1 MTQMAWQKGE
11 GGGPV
16 TEPSRSGTAGLPLM
30 GSSNSSAGTAG
41 ARRLAIM
48 SLQHRPS
55 VVALRRAGPLAFAG
69 VAANAA
75 NVIVTVTIAHLLSS
89 RDYGSL
95 GQLLVLFL
103 VLSMPGS
110 ALLVAVV
117 RRVTAWSMSGQA
129 DRIKPW
135 AAKVRRW
142 GLVGLAVLALV
153 AWLSRS
159 WLASVLALPGPEG
172 VAEFLIAGGAW
183 GLLSFERGLIQA
195 DRNYTG
201 LAWNLGVEAA
211 VRTSLTVLLVA
222 AGLGVEGAGLALMA
236 AMGAAIG
243 HARWAEARTH
253 PAPAPPADE
262 EVELED
268 EAGPGV
274 APSPVLPVEDEPRPP
289 AWAVADGNGL
299 PSTAA
304 RSAYD
309 DTAHDDAGAGSR
321 HLALDL
327 VAALVALFF
336 LAALQGLDVEIVGR
350 DSPGTV
356 GSYNAISV
364 ACKAVVFLAIVLSG
378 YLLPEAVVRWRRGGH
393 ALRQLGVALGLV
405 AAPVVVLAIL
415 AAAVPNEMLR
425 ILFGPDKMRAA
436 SAFATLALAMGCLA
450 ASTLFTYY
458 LLGIGRRWVLGILA
472 LATIVTVVL
481 VNAAQGHAL
490 STARAELA
498 CQGVLA
504 LILAGLVV
512 SAPRRVRSGSLTPP

>member
-1 MTQMAWQKGE
+1 MASRQ
-11 GGGPV
+11 GGSAGPAATGWGGDV
-16 TEPSRSGTAGLPLM
+16 GLP
-30 GSSNSSAGTAG
+30 GAPTRTDPFAGTADRS
-41 ARRLAIM
+41 ARQRESQSKA
-48 SLQHRPS
+48 
-55 VVALRRAGPLAFAG
+55 ALRRASPLAFAG

-75 NVIVTVTIAHLLSS
+75 NVIVTVAIAHLLTS

-110 ALLVAVV
+110 AVLVAVV
-117 RRVTAWSMSGQA
+117 RRVTAWEMAGQA
-129 DRIKPW
+129 YRIKPW
-135 AAKVRRW
+135 ATKVRRW
-142 GLVGLAVLALV
+142 GAVGLALLALV

-159 WLASVLALPGPEG
+159 WIASLLSLPSPEG

-195 DRNYTG
+195 NRNYTG
-201 LAWNLGVEAA
+201 LAWNLSVEAG
-211 VRTSLTVLLVA
+211 VRTTLTVALIGI
-222 AGLGVEGAGLALMA
+222 GLAVEGAGLALLA
-236 AMGAAIG
+236 SMGAAIA
-243 HARWAEARTH
+243 HARWVEERTR
-253 PAPAPPADE
+253 PAPALPPDE

-268 EAGPGV
+268 EAGPGA
-274 APSPVLPVEDEPRPP
+274 APSPVLPVESGDADALPTTVV
-289 AWAVADGNGL
+289 AAHDWAVG
-299 PSTAA
+299 
-304 RSAYD
+304 R
-309 DTAHDDAGAGSR
+309 R

-336 LAALQGLDVEIVGR
+336 LATLQGLDVEIVGR
-350 DSPGTV
+350 DAPHAV

-378 YLLPEAVVRWRRGGH
+378 YLLPEAVVRWRRGSH
-393 ALRQLGVALGLV
+393 ALSQLGVALALV

-415 AAAVPNEMLR
+415 AAAVPDEMLR
-425 ILFGPDKMRAA
+425 VLFGPDKVRAA
-436 SAFATLALAMGCLA
+436 PAFATLALAMGCLA

-458 LLGIGRRWVLGILA
+458 LLGIGRRRVLGILA
-472 LATIVTVVL
+472 VATVLTVTL
-481 VNAAQGHAL
+481 VNAAHGHAV

-512 SAPRRVRSGSLTPP
+512 SATRRVRSGSLTPP

>member
-1 MTQMAWQKGE
+1 MAGS
-11 GGGPV
+11 
-16 TEPSRSGTAGLPLM
+16 TTAAPSGATRRARV
-30 GSSNSSAGTAG
+30 SA
-41 ARRLAIM
+41 
-48 SLQHRPS
+48 RPS

-117 RRVTAWSMSGQA
+117 RRVTAWSMAGQA

-135 AAKVRRW
+135 ASSVRRW
-142 GLVGLAVLALV
+142 GFLGLALLALV

-159 WLASVLALPGPEG
+159 WLATALSLPGPDG

-201 LAWNLGVEAA
+201 LAWNLCVEAG
-211 VRTSLTVLLVA
+211 VRTTLTVALIGI
-222 AGLGVEGAGLALMA
+222 GLGVEGAGLALMA

-243 HARWAEARTH
+243 HARWAEARAR
-253 PAPAPPADE
+253 PAVAPPATE
-262 EVELED
+262 QA
-268 EAGPGV
+268 EAGPGGRPNGQV
-274 APSPVLPVEDEPRPP
+274 PARSAQAGPGGRPNGQVPARSAQAGPGGRHEGDPEEVEPEVGPSPVLPIEE
-289 AWAVADGNGL
+289 ADAEGL
-299 PSTAA
+299 PTTAA
-304 RSAYD
+304 A
-309 DTAHDDAGAGSR
+309 AVDDAGRGR
-321 HLALDL
+321 LLAVDL
-327 VAALVALFF
+327 VAALGALFF

-350 DSPGTV
+350 ESPGSV

-364 ACKAVVFLAIVLSG
+364 ASKAVVFLAIVLSG

-393 ALRQLGVALGLV
+393 ALSQLGVALVLV
-405 AAPVVVLAIL
+405 AVPVLVLTTL
-415 AAAVPNEMLR
+415 AAAAPDEMLR
-425 ILFGPDKMRAA
+425 ILFGPDKVRAA

-458 LLGIGRRWVLGILA
+458 LLGIGRRWIVGVLAVATLVTIL
-472 LATIVTVVL
+472 L
-481 VNAAQGHAL
+481 VNAAHGHAL

-498 CQGVLA
+498 CQGALA
-504 LILAGLVV
+504 LILGILVV
-512 SAPRRVRSGSLTPP
+512 SAPRSIRSGSLTRS

>member
-1 MTQMAWQKGE
+1 MAGS
-11 GGGPV
+11 
-16 TEPSRSGTAGLPLM
+16 TTAAPSGATRRARV
-30 GSSNSSAGTAG
+30 SA
-41 ARRLAIM
+41 
-48 SLQHRPS
+48 RPS

-117 RRVTAWSMSGQA
+117 RRVTAWSMAGQA

-135 AAKVRRW
+135 ASSVRRW
-142 GLVGLAVLALV
+142 GFLGLALLALV

-159 WLASVLALPGPEG
+159 WLATALSLPGPDG

-201 LAWNLGVEAA
+201 LAWNLCVEAG
-211 VRTSLTVLLVA
+211 VRTTLTVALIGI
-222 AGLGVEGAGLALMA
+222 GLGVEGAGLALMA

-243 HARWAEARTH
+243 HARWAEARAR
-253 PAPAPPADE
+253 PAVAPPATE
-262 EVELED
+262 QA
-268 EAGPGV
+268 EAGPGGRPNGQV
-274 APSPVLPVEDEPRPP
+274 PARSAQAGPGGRHEGDPEEVEPEVGPSPVLPIEE
-289 AWAVADGNGL
+289 ADAEGL
-299 PSTAA
+299 PTTAA
-304 RSAYD
+304 A
-309 DTAHDDAGAGSR
+309 AVDDAGRGR
-321 HLALDL
+321 LLAVDL
-327 VAALVALFF
+327 VAALGALFF

-350 DSPGTV
+350 ESPGSV

-364 ACKAVVFLAIVLSG
+364 ASKAVVFLAIVLSG

-393 ALRQLGVALGLV
+393 ALSQLGVALVLV
-405 AAPVVVLAIL
+405 AVPVLVLTTL
-415 AAAVPNEMLR
+415 AAAAPDEMLR
-425 ILFGPDKMRAA
+425 ILFGPDKVRAA

-458 LLGIGRRWVLGILA
+458 LLGIGRRWIVGVLAVATLITIL
-472 LATIVTVVL
+472 L
-481 VNAAQGHAL
+481 VNAAHGHAL

-498 CQGVLA
+498 CQGALA
-504 LILAGLVV
+504 LILGILVV
-512 SAPRRVRSGSLTPP
+512 SAPRSIRSGSLTRS

>member
-1 MTQMAWQKGE
+1 MA
-11 GGGPV
+11 
-16 TEPSRSGTAGLPLM
+16 S
-30 GSSNSSAGTAG
+30 
-41 ARRLAIM
+41 
-48 SLQHRPS
+48 
-55 VVALRRAGPLAFAG
+55 LRRAGPLAFAG
-69 VAANAA
+69 VAANTA
-75 NVIVTVTIAHLLSS
+75 NVIVTVTIAHLLNS

-117 RRVTAWSMSGQA
+117 RRVTAWSMAGQS

-135 AAKVRRW
+135 ASSVRRW
-142 GLVGLAVLALV
+142 GLVGLALLALL
-153 AWLSRS
+153 AWLCRS
-159 WLASVLALPGPEG
+159 WIASLLSLPSPDG

-201 LAWNLGVEAA
+201 LAWNLCVEAG
-211 VRTSLTVLLVA
+211 VRTTLTVGLIA
-222 AGLGVEGAGLALMA
+222 AGLSVEGAGLALMA
-236 AMGAAIG
+236 SMGAAIA
-243 HARWAEARTH
+243 HARWVEWHAH
-253 PAPAPPADE
+253 PVPAPPPSA

-274 APSPVLPVEDEPRPP
+274 APSPVLPVE
-289 AWAVADGNGL
+289 
-299 PSTAA
+299 S
-304 RSAYD
+304 
-309 DTAHDDAGAGSR
+309 DAGPGVWPNGDADSLPPQVVAAADDHGVRGR

-327 VAALVALFF
+327 GAALVALFF

-350 DSPGTV
+350 DAPGAV

-364 ACKAVVFLAIVLSG
+364 ASKAVVFLAIVLSG
-378 YLLPEAVVRWRRGGH
+378 YLLPEAVVRYRRGGH
-393 ALRQLGVALGLV
+393 ALSQLGVALGLV

-415 AAAVPNEMLR
+415 AAAAPDEMLR
-425 ILFGPDKMRAA
+425 ILFGPDKAGAA
-436 SAFATLALAMGCLA
+436 PAFATLALAMGCLA

-458 LLGIGRRWVLGILA
+458 LLGIGRRWVLCVLA
-472 LATIVTVVL
+472 LATVLTVLL
-481 VNAAQGHAL
+481 VNAAHGHAV

-504 LILAGLVV
+504 LVLGGLVV
-512 SAPRRVRSGSLTPP
+512 SAPRRVRSSSLTRS